1 MNKSPTGSKLLS
13 VYGIIF
19 AGVLP
24 LIAAIFLIAKAGFY
38 LALITIPLSSAI
50 IYFGIQVFSGRKRSI
65 KIFAI
70 LVMLHYLGVS
80 YTNFSNRDN
89 YPKGSH
95 AATMTTPRIIRGVFF
110 AGLFGWYYLLRTR
123 TREQFQD

>member
-70 LVMLHYLGVS
+70 LVMLHYS
-80 YTNFSNRDN
+80 A
-89 YPKGSH
+89 YPIPISVIVI
-95 AATMTTPRIIRGVFF
+95 TTPKAHTPPR
-110 AGLFGWYYLLRTR
+110 
-123 TREQFQD
+123 